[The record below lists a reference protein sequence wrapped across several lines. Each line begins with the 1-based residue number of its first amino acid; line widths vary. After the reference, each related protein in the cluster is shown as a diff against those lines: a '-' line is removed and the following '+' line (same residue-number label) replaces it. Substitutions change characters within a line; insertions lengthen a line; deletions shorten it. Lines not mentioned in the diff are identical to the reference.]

1 MVKPKVMA
9 GFAKARR
16 VRSFADVLEQL
27 REAILAGRIRPGERL
42 PAERDLCAEFGV
54 GRPTLR
60 EALRSLEAVGL
71 IEVRPGKGGGSYA
84 VTPSEAIV
92 GEALAA
98 LVNLRGASL
107 EDLAEFRVDF
117 EGENAAWAARRA
129 DASDIGALQ
138 ALVAEAGG
146 AGVDLVEVD
155 VRWHE

>member
-1 MVKPKVMA
+1 MVKPKAMA
-9 GFAKARR
+9 GFAKAQR

-27 REAILAGRIRPGERL
+27 REAILAGRIRPGDRL

-71 IEVRPGKGGGSYA
+71 IEVRPGKSGGSFA
-84 VTPSEAIV
+84 AAPSESTV

-129 DASDIGALQ
+129 DAADITALE
-138 ALVAEAGG
+138 ALAAEARDRSPCGLG
-146 AGVDLVEVD
+146 SRGVSA
-155 VRWHE
+155 